1 MAITLLEAFRKKY
14 PGYADKV
21 AERFQL
27 ATGCE
32 FSWNNMTKPNLADYV
47 AFLRQ
52 KLAGS
57 TVRTSCAQ
65 LKSVLGLYEE
75 EYPLPKNWRDAL
87 YQKKDS
93 SQQVYLTEDEVSLI
107 VNNFTPTTENEYI
120 VYSRFLLGCLTGAR
134 HSDFIK
140 FSKGNIREDGMLC
153 YVSVKTHIEA
163 NVPVAPI
170 VPELIEMA
178 SQYKEKEIADTTFNR
193 ILRKICADVDIDSE
207 LTLYRR
213 GTFTTSPKCDFISSH
228 TARRTFATNLYL
240 RGADLYSISKMMGH
254 SSVDMTS
261 GYICCG
267 LRNLSP
273 EIKGYFE
280 QFA

>member
-21 AERFQL
+21 AERFL
-27 ATGCE
+27 EATGSE
-32 FSWNNMTKPNLADYV
+32 FSWENITKPNLADYV
-47 AFLRQ
+47 SFLRK

-57 TVRTSCAQ
+57 TVRTCCAQ
-65 LKSVLGLYEE
+65 IKSVLGLYEE
-75 EYPLPKNWRDAL
+75 EYTLPKNWRDAL

-93 SQQVYLTEDEVSLI
+93 SQQVYLTEDELAQFIDYS
-107 VNNFTPTTENEYI
+107 PTTENEEI

-140 FSKGNIREDGMLC
+140 FSKGNIREDNMLC

-163 NVPVAPI
+163 TVPIAPI
-170 VPELIEMA
+170 VPYLIDMA
-178 SQYKEKEIADTTFNR
+178 SKYKTKDIADTTFNR
-193 ILRKICADVDIDSE
+193 ILRDICEAVEIDSE

-213 GTFTTSPKCDFISSH
+213 GAFTTSPKCDFISSH

-273 EIKGYFE
+273 EIKGYF
-280 QFA
+280 QKFA